1 MFTNWSQVE
10 SWIRDNHFAH
20 WIFTKSAPSERDEK
34 TNDKI
39 VDSNAFTGDYEDKIA
54 MTKKY
59 LEWNG
64 GRAFG
69 IAWDS
74 PKTNIGGSTCEVRLE
89 ADIAP
94 TQGVGQA
101 AQPFNTGELRDSIT
115 RELRAQFELENMKK
129 READLDKR
137 EKELNDRENSAM
149 GAVVKLLAPVG
160 KAMMERAQFRNV
172 AGIDA
177 DEPVHAQPIVVDRP
191 EQPAAPGTEQPKD
204 EPKDEPENESEFTES
219 EEATIYDLMSRFKKV
234 EPDYLTLIAR
244 VVEMAES
251 GDSTYTMA
259 KGVLV
264 K

>member
-10 SWIRDNHFAH
+10 AWIRDNHFAH
-20 WIFTKSAPSERDEK
+20 WIFTKSAPSDRDDK
-34 TNDKI
+34 ANDKI
-39 VDSNAFTGDYEDKIA
+39 VDSNAFAGDYEDKIA

-89 ADIAP
+89 ADAAP
-94 TQGVGQA
+94 TQGIGGNNA
-101 AQPFNTGELRDSIT
+101 APFNIGELRDSIT
-115 RELRAQFELENMKK
+115 RELRAQFELENMKR
-129 READLDKR
+129 REAELEKR
-137 EKELNDRENSAM
+137 EKELNARENSAM

-172 AGIDA
+172 AGLDA
-177 DEPVHAQPIVVDRP
+177 EEPVHAQPIVVDRP
-191 EQPAAPGTEQPKD
+191 EQHAAPETEQPT
-204 EPKDEPENESEFTES
+204 DEPENESEFTAE
-219 EEATIYDLMSRFKKV
+219 EEAAIYDLMSRFKKA

-259 KGVLV
+259 KGFLV